1 MPQPDSETLTWIF
14 IALACAA
21 FAGMALARLASK
33 RRESRRER
41 EAAEAARA
49 PRRRT
54 ERVAARRMEGLSA
67 SPEIPKFTPPVRP
80 TVAGPLRPSV
90 LVVEPAAGGASL
102 AVIERADALELEG
115 AESGLLPVAALS
127 VCASDS
133 PLAQCLASRSAA
145 LARTADGADGAE
157 EALPENLFAV
167 AVSVSGPEG
176 SDEAASEATANVEE
190 APAVIRMLDAAGLPV
205 GEGEIAPAS
214 VGAVRRELA
223 RMLAHEAP
231 GVAEARAALLERVA
245 ALRSA
250 PPTAGLAAL
259 LPEAGAWLA
268 ELSGSASSAQ
278 SVAAVAAAAER
289 RLGEISGS
297 LVEEAA
303 PSSGGT
309 EEEKEKER
317 GEKRE
322 ENEARRL
329 AQARERLVAC
339 VVCERVLRAAA
350 LSAALASESWLD
362 AVRGASAIERRRRAF
377 EALAVPEGLEELHAA
392 LSAELAGDV
401 RDAVRRIDRVALSRR
416 SCAPERI
423 LVRFVD

>member
-67 SPEIPKFTPPVRP
+67 APEIPKFTPPVRP

-176 SDEAASEATANVEE
+176 SDEAASEAMANVEE

-205 GEGEIAPAS
+205 GEGEIALAS
-214 VGAVRRELA
+214 TGAVRRELA

-289 RLGEISGS
+289 RLGEISGN

-309 EEEKEKER
+309 EEEKE
-317 GEKRE
+317 EKRE
-322 ENEARRL
+322 EDEARRL

>member
-67 SPEIPKFTPPVRP
+67 APEIPKFTPPVRP

-176 SDEAASEATANVEE
+176 SDEAASEAMANVEE

-214 VGAVRRELA
+214 TGAVRRELA
-223 RMLAHEAP
+223 RMLAHEVP

-245 ALRSA
+245 ALRRA
-250 PPTAGLAAL
+250 PPPAGLAAL

-297 LVEEAA
+297 LVEKAA

-309 EEEKEKER
+309 EEEKE
-317 GEKRE
+317 EKRE
-322 ENEARRL
+322 EDEARRL

>member
-1 MPQPDSETLTWIF
+1 
-14 IALACAA
+14 
-21 FAGMALARLASK
+21 
-33 RRESRRER
+33 
-41 EAAEAARA
+41 
-49 PRRRT
+49 
-54 ERVAARRMEGLSA
+54 
-67 SPEIPKFTPPVRP
+67 
-80 TVAGPLRPSV
+80 
-90 LVVEPAAGGASL
+90 
-102 AVIERADALELEG
+102 
-115 AESGLLPVAALS
+115 
-127 VCASDS
+127 
-133 PLAQCLASRSAA
+133 
-145 LARTADGADGAE
+145 
-157 EALPENLFAV
+157 
-167 AVSVSGPEG
+167 
-176 SDEAASEATANVEE
+176 
-190 APAVIRMLDAAGLPV
+190 
-205 GEGEIAPAS
+205 
-214 VGAVRRELA
+214 
-223 RMLAHEAP
+223 MLAHEAP

-289 RLGEISGS
+289 RLGEISGN

-309 EEEKEKER
+309 EEEKE
-317 GEKRE
+317 EKRE
-322 ENEARRL
+322 EDEARRL

>member
-67 SPEIPKFTPPVRP
+67 APEIPKFTPPVRP

-176 SDEAASEATANVEE
+176 SDEAASEAMANVEE

-214 VGAVRRELA
+214 TGAVRRELA

-289 RLGEISGS
+289 RLGEISGN

-309 EEEKEKER
+309 EEEKE
-317 GEKRE
+317 EKRE
-322 ENEARRL
+322 EDEARRL

-377 EALAVPEGLEELHAA
+377 EALVVPEGLEELHAA